1 MPSTTI
7 QIRAEDKT
15 KAAFRQIT
23 NRTAKLN
30 QSFQGLSASLGGLK
44 TALVGMVGFGVLGR
58 FTSDILKLGDRLQK
72 VSLQTGLAVEELEIL
87 QYASSQSGVAT
98 DAFNTALQ
106 KFSRNIGEAEQGTVA
121 QKDAFKSLGISI
133 TDSTGG
139 LKDTS
144 VLFTEVAEAIS
155 GVESP
160 ATKAATATDLF
171 GRAGI
176 ELLPLLNTGAA
187 GISGYAETIRDAN
200 GIIGTDAANAFSAFN
215 DKLDTLQRSF
225 RGKLAPILAAILPA
239 LMMLAENLDSIA
251 KFAGIAAAAFIA
263 AKLPAMFVGITLA
276 VKGLTLAMMANPLGL
291 IATGLAA
298 IAVYKGDEIM
308 DAFGFAEEA
317 PKDLNET
324 NTQLED
330 TAKQLKKL
338 DKIEEKRVKTAES
351 FAKTT
356 KKNVVPNLKKLE
368 KSLKDS
374 NIQFKNIRGKEGL
387 GGLQLSFV
395 EFFGDVQT
403 HALNYLSDAS
413 AIVSRHLKTIRQDF
427 TEMITGLQNQ
437 LVFRRNDIS
446 DAFADILNAIE
457 NEIKTKTF
465 KAEDLFTVLRANIA
479 AADLFNITGM
489 KNISAS
495 NHLSVSGTK
504 SVKAADIFTVSG
516 SVNIDLNTIESNT
529 KDAVKR
535 SMASVA
541 DFVNYYG
548 VRQAQVSIG
557 YAASQKASTYLG
569 EGFNRGQVRVSYDST
584 SPRDPNA
591 YYDYK
596 TLHSNYPVM
605 TGPGVTGI
613 PGIGY
618 GGGRSSG
625 RSSMSSGSSA
635 LESTG
640 GNTPIQ
646 VNIYDG
652 TGQRISAYDSAIRVE
667 IENRANRHNQFP
679 ALAA

>member
-251 KFAGIAAAAFIA
+251 KFAGIAAAGFIA

-276 VKGLTLAMMANPLGL
+276 VKGLTLAMMTNPLGL
-291 IATGLAA
+291 IATSLAA

-324 NTQLED
+324 NTKLED
-330 TAKQLKKL
+330 TAKQLKEL
-338 DKIEEKRVKTAES
+338 DKIEEKRVETSEE

-356 KKNVVPNLKKLE
+356 KKKVVPNLK
-368 KSLKDS
+368 SLDKALKAS
-374 NIQFKNIRGKEGL
+374 SIEFKNIRGPEGL
-387 GGLQLSFV
+387 GGLTKAFI
-395 EFFGDVQT
+395 EFFGNIHTV
-403 HALNYLSDAS
+403 ALNDFSDIEN
-413 AIVSRHLKTIRQDF
+413 IVRGTFSFVKQDF
-427 TEMITGLQNQ
+427 REFFQALDNIVIFEGQK
-437 LVFRRNDIS
+437 VRG
-446 DAFADILNAIE
+446 AFTSL
-457 NEIKTKTF
+457 
-465 KAEDLFTVLRANIA
+465 IA
-479 AADLFNITGM
+479 SFG
-489 KNISAS
+489 KN
-495 NHLSVSGTK
+495 
-504 SVKAADIFTVSG
+504 
-516 SVNIDLNTIESNT
+516 
-529 KDAVKR
+529 
-535 SMASVA
+535 
-541 DFVNYYG
+541 
-548 VRQAQVSIG
+548 
-557 YAASQKASTYLG
+557 
-569 EGFNRGQVRVSYDST
+569 
-584 SPRDPNA
+584 
-591 YYDYK
+591 
-596 TLHSNYPVM
+596 
-605 TGPGVTGI
+605 
-613 PGIGY
+613 
-618 GGGRSSG
+618 
-625 RSSMSSGSSA
+625 
-635 LESTG
+635 
-640 GNTPIQ
+640 
-646 VNIYDG
+646 
-652 TGQRISAYDSAIRVE
+652 
-667 IENRANRHNQFP
+667 
-679 ALAA
+679 